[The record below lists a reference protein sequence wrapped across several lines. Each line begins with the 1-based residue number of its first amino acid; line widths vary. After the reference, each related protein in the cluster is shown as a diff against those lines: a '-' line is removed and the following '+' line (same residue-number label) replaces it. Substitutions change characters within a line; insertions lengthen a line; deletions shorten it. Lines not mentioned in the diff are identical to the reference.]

1 MPDERPGSP
10 AMKRCPISQVAR
22 HRAISPFQQDQTN
35 PRTGKLSSRWIQLR
49 GEYAVRASV
58 TCRVNAWRDTL
69 ERFGA
74 L

>member
-1 MPDERPGSP
+1 MKSNGRQAGS
-10 AMKRCPISQVAR
+10 K
-22 HRAISPFQQDQTN
+22 

-58 TCRVNAWRDTL
+58 TCKVNAWRDTG

>member
-1 MPDERPGSP
+1 MPGLRFKSALKDTGRVYQS
-10 AMKRCPISQVAR
+10 K
-22 HRAISPFQQDQTN
+22 
-35 PRTGKLSSRWIQLR
+35 PRTGKSASRWIQLR

-58 TCRVNAWRDTL
+58 TCKVNACRDTL